1 MSVPEETVAYQ
12 FQALAFAAARL
23 RNRIA
28 SEDTDKPAASRTC
41 STLDELAEWAED
53 EAERRR

>member
-1 MSVPEETVAYQ
+1 MSEQETIAYQ
-12 FQALAFAAARL
+12 LQALAIAAARL

-28 SEDTDKPAASRTC
+28 IDDADKPAAARTC
-41 STLDELAEWAED
+41 STLDELTEWAED

>member
-1 MSVPEETVAYQ
+1 MSEQETIAYQ
-12 FQALAFAAARL
+12 LQALAIAAARL

-41 STLDELAEWAED
+41 STLNKLTKWAED

>member
-1 MSVPEETVAYQ
+1 MSDQESIAYKL
-12 FQALAFAAARL
+12 QALAIAAARL

-28 SEDTDKPAASRTC
+28 SEDTDKPAAARTC
-41 STLDELAEWAED
+41 STLDELSAWAED

>member
-1 MSVPEETVAYQ
+1 MIDQQTIAYQ
-12 FQALAFAAARL
+12 LQALAIAAARI

-28 SEDTDKPAASRTC
+28 VEDLDKKAASRTC
-41 STLDELAEWAED
+41 STLDEVAAWAED

>member
-1 MSVPEETVAYQ
+1 MSEQETIAYQ
-12 FQALAFAAARL
+12 LQALAIAAARL

-28 SEDTDKPAASRTC
+28 SEDTDNPAASRTC

>member
-1 MSVPEETVAYQ
+1 MSDQETISYQ
-12 FQALAFAAARL
+12 LQALAIAAARI

-28 SEDTDKPAASRTC
+28 IEDQNKPAAARTC
-41 STLDELAEWAED
+41 STLDELSAWAED

>member
-1 MSVPEETVAYQ
+1 MSEQETISYQ
-12 FQALAFAAARL
+12 LQALAIDAARL

-28 SEDTDKPAASRTC
+28 SEDTDKPAAARTC
-41 STLDELAEWAED
+41 STLDELTEWAED

>member
-1 MSVPEETVAYQ
+1 MSEQETISYQ
-12 FQALAFAAARL
+12 LQALAIDAARL

-28 SEDTDKPAASRTC
+28 SEDTDKPAAARTC
-41 STLDELAEWAED
+41 STLDEISAWAED

>member
-1 MSVPEETVAYQ
+1 MSDEEPIAYQ
-12 FQALAFAAARL
+12 LQALAIAAAKL

-28 SEDTDKPAASRTC
+28 SEDPDKPSAARTC
-41 STLDELAEWAED
+41 STLDEVSAWAED

>member
-1 MSVPEETVAYQ
+1 MSEETISYQ
-12 FQALAFAAARL
+12 LQALAFAAARL

-28 SEDTDKPAASRTC
+28 REDQDKPAAARAC
-41 STLDELAEWAED
+41 STLDELSACAED

>member
-1 MSVPEETVAYQ
+1 MSEQETIAYQ
-12 FQALAFAAARL
+12 LQALAIAAARL

-28 SEDTDKPAASRTC
+28 IEDTDKPAAARTC
-41 STLDELAEWAED
+41 STLDELTEWAED

>member
-1 MSVPEETVAYQ
+1 MSEQETIAYQ
-12 FQALAFAAARL
+12 LQALAIAAARL

>member
-1 MSVPEETVAYQ
+1 MSEESIAYQ
-12 FQALAFAAARL
+12 LQALAIAAAKI

-28 SEDTDKPAASRTC
+28 VEDLDKKAASRTC
-41 STLDELAEWAED
+41 STLDEVAAWAED